1 MCKLLNYQFLSF
13 LRFQT
18 NSCTAEFVC
27 SVSAEK
33 VKQEDCGISP
43 STEGAVPVCYL
54 MK

>member
-13 LRFQT
+13 CRFQT
-18 NSCTAEFVC
+18 NSCIAEFVC
-27 SVSAEK
+27 HSVSAEK

-43 STEGAVPVCYL
+43 STEGTVCYL